1 MKANKEIM
9 IFFNEEDQLNK
20 RYVTLDTENM
30 HVRIYDNFKVLDEF
44 FVFDIKNIKDWGLD
58 KLYIYYK

>member
-30 HVRIYDNFKVLDEF
+30 HVRIYDNFEVLDEF
-44 FVFDIKNIKDWGLD
+44 FVFDIKNIKEWGLD
-58 KLYIYYK
+58 RLYIYYK

>member
-58 KLYIYYK
+58 RLYIYYK

>member
-1 MKANKEIM
+1 MIVSREIM

-58 KLYIYYK
+58 RLYIYYK